1 MSALLTTRGLD
12 ISIAGTGVC
21 RGLDLQIDRGSRWAV
36 LGRNGCGKTTLLKTL
51 AGLHPRD
58 AGAITLAGKSL
69 EEVPRAQLARIL
81 GILFQEQDSLFPGNV
96 LEAALIGRHPYLA
109 AWRRESGED
118 FERARAALAQVGLA
132 GKESRVLSTLS
143 GGERQRLAI
152 ATLLTQDPAL
162 CLLDEPSTHLDLYH
176 QIHILRILRDSTRGG
191 EKALV
196 MVLHDINLAA
206 RYCDHALLLFGPEA
220 QVHGPIGD
228 VLTEENLSRLYG
240 HPMRRLDTEQGG
252 IFSPVWDD

>member
-1 MSALLTTRGLD
+1 LSALLTARGLGV
-12 ISIAGTGVC
+12 SIAGTGVC

-51 AGLHPRD
+51 AGLHPCD
-58 AGAITLAGKSL
+58 AGAITLAGEHLGK
-69 EEVPRAQLARIL
+69 VPRAQLARTL
-81 GILFQEQDSLFPGNV
+81 GILFQEQESLFPGTV

-109 AWRRESGED
+109 PWRWESGD
-118 FERARAALAQVGLA
+118 DIERARAALAQVGLA
-132 GKESRVLSTLS
+132 GKETRVLSTLS

-176 QIHILRILRDSTRGG
+176 QIHILRILRESTRGG

-196 MVLHDINLAA
+196 MVLHDVNLAA
-206 RYCDHALLLFGPEA
+206 RFCDHALLLFGPET
-220 QVHGPIGD
+220 QVHGPVGE
-228 VLTEENLSRLYG
+228 VLTEENLLRLYG
-240 HPMRRLDTEQGG
+240 HPMRRLDTEEGE
-252 IFSPVWDD
+252 IFAPAWDD